1 MSGQGRGRG
10 CGSYGGGGRGQ
21 GQAPSQPHFWGRGND
36 HQHRPSTM
44 HAPIQHICSTQQT
57 PMQYCPAQSMPP
69 NHGVGRG
76 QGVQPVAL
84 VPTDARRNLS
94 IGMSTLVTS
103 VPEAVSIGLKPN
115 HLG

>member
-1 MSGQGRGRG
+1 MPPSHGIGHGQG
-10 CGSYGGGGRGQ
+10 
-21 GQAPSQPHFWGRGND
+21 AQPVASSSCIPV
-36 HQHRPSTM
+36 Q
-44 HAPIQHICSTQQT
+44 QQT

-94 IGMSTLVTS
+94 
-103 VPEAVSIGLKPN
+103 
-115 HLG
+115 